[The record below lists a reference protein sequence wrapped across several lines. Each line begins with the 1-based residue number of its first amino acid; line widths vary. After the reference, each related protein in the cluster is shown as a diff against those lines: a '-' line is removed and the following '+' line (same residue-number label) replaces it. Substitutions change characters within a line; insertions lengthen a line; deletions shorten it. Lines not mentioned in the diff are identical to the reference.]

1 MSVEANGKEIAY
13 KPSAIG
19 LESTGFYGSQEAD
32 MLVEALGEDFHKLN
46 DLMEPL
52 RANISGVPNYPYKD
66 DWHKLGL
73 KQMLLE
79 AIHRGGDADAIST
92 SPAKVFSDRYSG
104 EYEKFYTQLY
114 DEKIPAEMQ
123 RLADN
128 YGGKF
133 EKGRLDVDNT
143 FTQTDVYPI
152 PKSEPL
158 DELQANILRIT
169 PEMKQKI
176 LAEGLEAF
184 AQGGLVQS
192 IDIFGDY

>member
-1 MSVEANGKEIAY
+1 
-13 KPSAIG
+13 
-19 LESTGFYGSQEAD
+19 
-32 MLVEALGEDFHKLN
+32 MLVKALGEDFHKLN

-52 RANISGVPNYPYKD
+52 RANMSAVPNYPYKD

-79 AIHRGGDADAIST
+79 AIEKGDKAIST
-92 SPAKVFSDRYSG
+92 SPAKVFSDRYSDQ
-104 EYEKFYTQLY
+104 YKKFYTQLY
-114 DEKIPAEMQ
+114 DEKIPAEMK

-192 IDIFGDY
+192 IDIFGEY